1 MHICEISDVP
11 LFRLGEQ
18 IKIRKGSEMPKKITI
33 VSAAALVL
41 LIGVIILAATLSRK
55 KTSDIPA
62 KISVYDRGASVIYTP
77 DYDDFL
83 AGCVEGLLIN
93 NITFEPEALKA
104 IAIAENTRIMYFLK
118 QNNGFDDLGAD
129 ITVSDRIPYI
139 HEAARPE
146 VKEAAKSALSYTL
159 TFEDEPF
166 NAPICKISTGRTDEC
181 PPYSP
186 SVGLPCDINAPG
198 YEGRSEFTPEEVRSA
213 LNGGNLTYNFIE
225 WLHDPV
231 YSENGTLLF
240 IDLAD
245 EKVSGETLRS
255 ALKLRSTA
263 ISAEFF
269 EDRFI
274 FKCQGW
280 GDNRGMSVYA
290 ANYLAQKGMTAE
302 EILNIFY
309 PNAELSA
316 VK

>member
-1 MHICEISDVP
+1 
-11 LFRLGEQ
+11 
-18 IKIRKGSEMPKKITI
+18 MPKKVTI

-41 LIGVIILAATLSRK
+41 LIAVIICTAMLSRK
-55 KTSDIPA
+55 KTDSIPS
-62 KISVYDRGASVIYTP
+62 KISVYDREASVIYTP

-83 AGCVEGLLIN
+83 AGCVEGLLIH
-93 NITFEPEALKA
+93 NISFEPEALKA
-104 IAIAENTRIMYFLK
+104 IAIAENTRIRYFLA

-129 ITVSDRIPYI
+129 ITVSDRIPYTPK
-139 HEAARPE
+139 EARPE
-146 VKEAAKSALSYTL
+146 VKEAAKSALTFTL

-186 SVGLPCDINAPG
+186 SVVLPCDINAPG
-198 YEGRSEFTPEEVRSA
+198 YEGRSEYTPEEVRAA
-213 LNGGNLTYNFIE
+213 LGGGNLTYNFIE

-231 YSENGTLLF
+231 YNENGTLLF

-245 EKVSGETLRS
+245 CKISGETLRS

-263 ISAEFF
+263 ISAEYF

-274 FKCQGW
+274 FRCHGW

-290 ANYLAQKGMTAE
+290 ANYLAQHGKTAE
-302 EILNIFY
+302 EILDIFY
-309 PNAELSA
+309 PDAELSA
-316 VK
+316 AE

>member
-1 MHICEISDVP
+1 
-11 LFRLGEQ
+11 
-18 IKIRKGSEMPKKITI
+18 MPKKATI

-41 LIGVIILAATLSRK
+41 LIAVIILTATLSGRK
-55 KTSDIPA
+55 TANEIPA
-62 KISVYDRGASVIYTP
+62 KVSVYDREASVIYTP
-77 DYDDFL
+77 DYDDLL

-93 NITFEPEALKA
+93 NLSFEPEALKA
-104 IAIAENTRIMYFLK
+104 IAIAENTRIRYFLA

-129 ITVSDRIPYI
+129 ITVSERIPYTP
-139 HEAARPE
+139 EAARPE
-146 VKEAAKSALSYTL
+146 VKEAAKNALTLML

-186 SVGLPCDINAPG
+186 SVILPCDINAPG
-198 YEGRSEFTPEEVRSA
+198 YEGRAEYTPEEVRSA
-213 LNGGNLTYNFIE
+213 LGGGNLTYNFIE

-245 EKVSGETLRS
+245 CKISGETLRS

-263 ISAEFF
+263 ITAEYF

-274 FKCQGW
+274 FKCHGW
-280 GDNRGMSVYA
+280 GDNRGMSIYA
-290 ANYLAQKGMTAE
+290 ANYLAAQGKTAE
-302 EILNIFY
+302 EILSIFY
-309 PNAELSA
+309 PNAKLSA

>member
-1 MHICEISDVP
+1 
-11 LFRLGEQ
+11 
-18 IKIRKGSEMPKKITI
+18 MPKKVTI

-41 LIGVIILAATLSRK
+41 LIGVIICTAMLSQK
-55 KTSDIPA
+55 KTSNIPS
-62 KISVYDRGASVIYTP
+62 KISVYDREASVIYTP

-93 NITFEPEALKA
+93 NISFEPEALKA
-104 IAIAENTRIMYFLK
+104 IAIAENTRIMYFLN

-129 ITVSDRIPYI
+129 ITVSDRIPYV
-139 HEAARPE
+139 HGAASPE
-146 VKEAAKSALSYTL
+146 VKEAAKSALELML
-159 TFEDEPF
+159 TFDGEPF

-181 PPYSP
+181 LPYSP

-231 YSENGTLLF
+231 YGENGTLLF

-245 EKVSGETLRS
+245 EKIPGETLRS

-263 ISAEFF
+263 ISAEYF

-274 FKCQGW
+274 FRCKGW

-290 ANYLAQKGMTAE
+290 ANYLARKGKTAE
-302 EILNIFY
+302 EILDIFY
-309 PNAELSA
+309 PDAKLE
-316 VK
+316 

>member
-1 MHICEISDVP
+1 
-11 LFRLGEQ
+11 
-18 IKIRKGSEMPKKITI
+18 MPKKVTI

-41 LIGVIILAATLSRK
+41 LIAVIICTAMLSRK
-55 KTSDIPA
+55 KTGSIPS
-62 KISVYDRGASVIYTP
+62 KVSVYDREASVIYTP

-93 NITFEPEALKA
+93 NVTFEPEALKA
-104 IAIAENTRIMYFLK
+104 IAIAENTRIRYFLE
-118 QNNGFDDLGAD
+118 QNNGYDDLGAD
-129 ITVSDRIPYI
+129 ITVSDRIPYV
-139 HEAARPE
+139 HEAASPE
-146 VKEAAKSALSYTL
+146 VKETAKNALNYML
-159 TFEDEPF
+159 TFEGEPF

-198 YEGRSEFTPEEVRSA
+198 YEGRSEFTPEDVRSA

-245 EKVSGETLRS
+245 EKISGETLRS

-263 ISAEFF
+263 ISAEYF

-274 FKCQGW
+274 FKCKGW

-290 ANYLAQKGMTAE
+290 ANYLAQNGMTAE
-302 EILNIFY
+302 EILRIFY
-309 PNAELSA
+309 PDATISA
-316 VK
+316 AG

>member
-1 MHICEISDVP
+1 
-11 LFRLGEQ
+11 
-18 IKIRKGSEMPKKITI
+18 MPKKVTI

-41 LIGVIILAATLSRK
+41 LIAVIICTTMLSQK
-55 KTSDIPA
+55 KTGSIPS
-62 KISVYDRGASVIYTP
+62 KISVYDREASVIYTP

-93 NITFEPEALKA
+93 NVTFEPEALKA
-104 IAIAENTRIMYFLK
+104 IAIAENTRIRYFLE

-129 ITVSDRIPYI
+129 ITVSDRIPYV
-139 HEAARPE
+139 HEAASPE
-146 VKEAAKSALSYTL
+146 VKETAKNALNYML
-159 TFEDEPF
+159 TFEGEPF

-198 YEGRSEFTPEEVRSA
+198 YEGRSEFTPEDVRSA

-245 EKVSGETLRS
+245 EKISGETLRS

-263 ISAEFF
+263 ISAEYF

-274 FKCQGW
+274 FKCKGW

-290 ANYLAQKGMTAE
+290 ANYLAQNGKTAE
-302 EILNIFY
+302 EILRIFY
-309 PNAELSA
+309 PDATISA
-316 VK
+316 AG